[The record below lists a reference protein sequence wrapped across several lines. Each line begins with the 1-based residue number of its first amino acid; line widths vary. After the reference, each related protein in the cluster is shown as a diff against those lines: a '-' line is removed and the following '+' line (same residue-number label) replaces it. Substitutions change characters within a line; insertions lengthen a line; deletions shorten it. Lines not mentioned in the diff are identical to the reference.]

1 MAVSIPIT
9 IGSILIALFLS
20 VSSFAEL
27 NIDEKNLLNGE
38 RVTLQVEKQS
48 KGIVILFLSVSCGC
62 TESHLAHLEKL
73 NEEYRQDFKFIGI
86 LANEEEDIGE
96 AVSFFKKKNISFPI
110 VRNEKIALD
119 LNATKTPSVYVLD
132 KKLQLLYSGGISNN
146 VDFNK
151 SNKLYLKEALSEI
164 TNNQPIKIKNQ
175 KVLGCSI

>member
-1 MAVSIPIT
+1 MSIPIT

>member
-9 IGSILIALFLS
+9 IESILIALFLS

>member
-1 MAVSIPIT
+1 MSIPIT
-9 IGSILIALFLS
+9 IESILIALCIS
-20 VSSFAEL
+20 VSSFAAL

-38 RVTLQVEKQS
+38 RVTLQVENQS
-48 KGIVILFLSVSCGC
+48 KGIVILFLSASCGC

-73 NEEYRQDFKFIGI
+73 NAEYKQNFKFIGI
-86 LANEEEDIGE
+86 LANEEEDLGE

-151 SNKLYLKEALSEI
+151 SNKLYLKEVLSEI
-164 TNNQPIKIKNQ
+164 ANNQPIKIKNQ

>member
-1 MAVSIPIT
+1 M
-9 IGSILIALFLS
+9 IALFLS

>member
-1 MAVSIPIT
+1 MVVSIPIT
-9 IGSILIALFLS
+9 IESILIALCLS

-38 RVTLQVEKQS
+38 RVTLQVENRS

-73 NEEYRQDFKFIGI
+73 NEEYKQDFKFIGI
-86 LANEEEDIGE
+86 LANEEEDVGK

-146 VDFNK
+146 VDFYK